1 MRSRLDSGLCVM
13 CSRKLTH
20 KNKSAL
26 KGICMVCSKKIE
38 KKAAKILGSS

>member
-13 CSRKLTH
+13 CGRKLTH

-26 KGICMVCSKKIE
+26 KGICILCSKKIE
-38 KKAAKILGSS
+38 ARAAKTIGSS

>member
-13 CSRKLTH
+13 CGRKLTH

-38 KKAAKILGSS
+38 IKAAKALGGS